1 MEVRQGV
8 FYGVGV
14 GPGDPELL
22 TTKALRTLERCS
34 VIAAPRTKSGEM
46 LALDIV
52 RQAMPLE
59 GKTILPLEF
68 TMSRD
73 PAVLRAS
80 RLRASETIAARLSA
94 GQDVAMLNL
103 GDVSIYATFGYL
115 MDMLTG
121 EGYKA
126 VMVPGVPSFCAVA
139 ARLGASLTTVSS
151 PLHILPGGSSSL
163 AEQLDL
169 PGTKVLMKSGRQLPQ
184 AVETLR
190 QKGLLQQAAMVRD
203 CGLPTEQVC
212 RDLTRLPE
220 ETGYFATV
228 IVKE

>member
-169 PGTKVLMKSGRQLPQ
+169 PGTKVLMKSGRQLLQ
-184 AVETLR
+184 AAEVLR
-190 QKGLLQQAAMVRD
+190 QKGLLEKAAMVRD